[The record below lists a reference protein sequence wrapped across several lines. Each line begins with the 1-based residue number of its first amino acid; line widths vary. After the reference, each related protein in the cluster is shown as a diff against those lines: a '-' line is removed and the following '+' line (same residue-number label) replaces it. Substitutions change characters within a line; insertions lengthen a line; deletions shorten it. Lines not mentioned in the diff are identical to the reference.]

1 LAWLAKSATDSKLLM
16 FRDPEKQPAGVNFTF
31 PLVTVVLAEIH
42 GFTLVVD

>member
-1 LAWLAKSATDSKLLM
+1 M

-42 GFTLVVD
+42 GFTLVVDWFSIVFAGQSG